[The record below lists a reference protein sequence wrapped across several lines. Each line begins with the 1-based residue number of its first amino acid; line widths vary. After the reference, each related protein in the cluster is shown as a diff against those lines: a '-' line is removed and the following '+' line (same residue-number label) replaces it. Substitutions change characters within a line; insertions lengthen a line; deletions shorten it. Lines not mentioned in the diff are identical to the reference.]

1 MKYIVTL
8 VDYLSKFVEVKAI
21 PNKSGL
27 EITRFIYSLFSR
39 YGVCD
44 VCISDNGD
52 YLNLSILKFTINLYC
67 VHTKW
72 RDFMQT
78 LICNFFIS
86 TGREFNNEIVDKLF
100 KLSGVRHKVKQMLP
114 TKFKFCLLEK
124 IWIFP

>member
-1 MKYIVTL
+1 MIYIATS
-8 VDYLSKFVEVKAI
+8 VDYFSKFEVKVI

-27 EITRFIYSLFSR
+27 EIATFIYSLFSR
-39 YGVCD
+39 YRVCD
-44 VCISDNGD
+44 VCISNNGD
-52 YLNLSILKFTINLYC
+52 YLNLSILKFKINLDC

-100 KLSGVRHKVKQMLP
+100 KLSGVRHKVEQICQPNLN
-114 TKFKFCLLEK
+114 FVLEK
-124 IWIFP
+124 ILIFL